1 MSTPPIV
8 IVVEPAPMISDVLR
22 VEFSCL
28 GFAVLL
34 AANGQQAEAFAAQT
48 TANLVL
54 LDVSAMKLSGYAAC
68 ARIRRFDGYLGTP
81 IIMTANEIS
90 PQDVAAAETAGANA
104 LLCKPYSMVDL
115 IKAVSPHLAPNDP
128 LLWHPSRAAGMA
140 ETPLEWKPEPKPTWH
155 FGADSGLSRNGTI
168 LSVVR
173 GSGKKIPIYR
183 KP

>member
-1 MSTPPIV
+1 
-8 IVVEPAPMISDVLR
+8 MISDVLR

-34 AANGQQAEAFAAQT
+34 AVDGQEAEAFAAQT
-48 TANLVL
+48 VANLVI
-54 LDVSAMKLSGYAAC
+54 LDVSTMKLSGYAAC
-68 ARIRRFDGYLGTP
+68 ARIRRFAGYASQP

-90 PQDVAAAETAGANA
+90 SQDIAAAETAGANA

-115 IKAVSPHLAPNDP
+115 IQAVSPHLAANDP
-128 LLWHPSRAAGMA
+128 LLRHPSKGTGMV
-140 ETPLEWKPEPKPTWH
+140 ETPLEWKPEPKPVWR

-173 GSGKKIPIYR
+173 GSGRKIPLYR